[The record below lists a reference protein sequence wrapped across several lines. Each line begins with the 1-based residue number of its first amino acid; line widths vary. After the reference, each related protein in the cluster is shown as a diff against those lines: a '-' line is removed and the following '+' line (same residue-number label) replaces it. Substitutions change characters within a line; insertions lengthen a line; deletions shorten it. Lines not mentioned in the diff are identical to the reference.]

1 MVGMPS
7 MTKGSNIPVTAGS
20 VRAVLSWTAGA
31 GIPDVDAS
39 ALLLRDNGKV
49 HTDDDFV
56 FYNQPH
62 HPSGGVRHKA
72 KAPTGSG
79 FTESVLV
86 NLSDLDPSVDRVVI
100 AASADGG
107 TFGQVPNLMLTVDD
121 AAGAS
126 LASFEIT
133 DATTETAFVFGE
145 LYRRAGGWKF
155 RAIGQGYASGLR
167 GLATDFGIT
176 VDDDAPEA
184 PLSPAATPPATA
196 ARPPVP
202 AVAASPPAVPSPP
215 PAAGEK
221 PTPGE
226 ERLPVD
232 MRKRL
237 SLRKRQVAISLVKA
251 GAPTLTARVVLVL
264 DASGSM
270 TRLYSTGVV
279 TATVERMAAVSAQLD
294 EDGSMQAWTFATH
307 PARLPDLE
315 LAGLPEWLD
324 LHVRV
329 GSMFKQKPKKLRPG
343 QLDMG
348 KVGIGNEEQK
358 VIAEVRDF
366 VRANPLRVPTLVL
379 FFSDGGVYR
388 NREIEQQLRDAVE
401 EPIFWQFVGLGSAK
415 FGILEE
421 FDTLTGRRVDNVGFF
436 KVKDIAQVAD
446 ADLYDQLLGEFP
458 QWIKAAGVAGI
469 LR

>member
-7 MTKGSNIPVTAGS
+7 MTKGSNLPVTAGS

-39 ALLLRDNGKV
+39 ALLLRDNGRV

-62 HPSGGVRHKA
+62 HPSGGVRHEA
-72 KAPTGSG
+72 KTPTGSG
-79 FTESVLV
+79 FTESVSV
-86 NLSDLDPSVDRVVI
+86 NLADLGPSVDRVVI

-107 TFGQVPNLMLTVDD
+107 SFGQVPNLLLSLND

-155 RAIGQGYASGLR
+155 RAIGQGYASGLK

-184 PLSPAATPPATA
+184 PPPSVATPPATA
-196 ARPPVP
+196 ARLPVP
-202 AVAASPPAVPSPP
+202 AVVASPPPVPSPP

-221 PTPGE
+221 LTPGE

-237 SLRKRQVAISLVKA
+237 SLRKQQVAISLVKA

-366 VRANPLRVPTLVL
+366 VRTNPLRVPTLVL

-446 ADLYDQLLGEFP
+446 ADLYDQLLSEFP
-458 QWIKAAGVAGI
+458 QWIKAAGAAGI

>member
-1 MVGMPS
+1 
-7 MTKGSNIPVTAGS
+7 
-20 VRAVLSWTAGA
+20 
-31 GIPDVDAS
+31 
-39 ALLLRDNGKV
+39 
-49 HTDDDFV
+49 
-56 FYNQPH
+56 
-62 HPSGGVRHKA
+62 
-72 KAPTGSG
+72 
-79 FTESVLV
+79 
-86 NLSDLDPSVDRVVI
+86 
-100 AASADGG
+100 
-107 TFGQVPNLMLTVDD
+107 
-121 AAGAS
+121 
-126 LASFEIT
+126 
-133 DATTETAFVFGE
+133 
-145 LYRRAGGWKF
+145 
-155 RAIGQGYASGLR
+155 
-167 GLATDFGIT
+167 
-176 VDDDAPEA
+176 
-184 PLSPAATPPATA
+184 
-196 ARPPVP
+196 
-202 AVAASPPAVPSPP
+202 
-215 PAAGEK
+215 
-221 PTPGE
+221 
-226 ERLPVD
+226 

-237 SLRKRQVAISLVKA
+237 SLRKQQVAISLVKA

-270 TRLYSTGVV
+270 SRLYSTGVV
-279 TATVERMAAVSAQLD
+279 KATVERMAAVSAQLD

-329 GSMFKQKPKKLRPG
+329 GTMFKQKPKKLRPG

-366 VRANPLRVPTLVL
+366 VRGNPLRVPTLVL

-446 ADLYDQLLGEFP
+446 AGSVRP
-458 QWIKAAGVAGI
+458 AAQRVPAVGQGRQRGRHSALIARRSTGGADADARVFAPAAVSGFRAADRDVVTTCRSRTSSAGPGHRCSCCTVI
-469 LR
+469 RRPTPSGIGWHRCWRSTSP